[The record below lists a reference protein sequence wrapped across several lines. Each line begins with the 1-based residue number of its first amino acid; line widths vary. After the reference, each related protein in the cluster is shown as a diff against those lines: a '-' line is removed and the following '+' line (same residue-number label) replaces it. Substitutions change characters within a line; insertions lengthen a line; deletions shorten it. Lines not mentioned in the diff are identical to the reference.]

1 MAEEVKKFQSENRV
15 TIIGELVSLE
25 IKDMMTKTNVPM
37 KTGSLKVR
45 TAEGEVHTVRLMQM
59 AYFKNDPENK
69 NDQYKALQT
78 IEDEYITEEDTKN
91 NNSEHFGA
99 NPTIISVSGSM
110 EPNVFKT
117 KAGDVVENVG
127 ISGRFINRVT
137 DATAE
142 DFKAVLRFSG
152 FVHQAPTPEVKM
164 VDGEETETGRYKVGI
179 RGIDFQNKAFPIEFI
194 AGKVK
199 LDEDSEDEF
208 DAGAWIEEEFE
219 AGQTV
224 VVDADIINRYIVK
237 KVERPNE
244 GGFGKMVD
252 TKRDVQREYS
262 LFSALEPISF
272 EELDEDNNAD
282 RLRAVFPDQMKE
294 ALANYETYKAD
305 RLAASDKPKEEK
317 ASSGKRGAFGGSDGA
332 KPKAK
337 AKGKDLVSQLPF

>member
-15 TIIGELVSLE
+15 SIVGELVSLE

-37 KTGSLKVR
+37 KTGNLKVR

-59 AYFKNDPENK
+59 AYFKNDPENT

-78 IEDEYITEEDTKN
+78 IEEEYITEEDTKN
-91 NNSEHFGA
+91 SNSEHFGD
-99 NPTIISVSGSM
+99 NPTIVSVSGSM

-117 KAGDVVENVG
+117 KSGEIVEDVG
-127 ISGRFINRVT
+127 ISGRFINRVVDT
-137 DATAE
+137 SE
-142 DFKAVLRFSG
+142 EFKATLRFSG

-164 VDGEETETGRYKVGI
+164 VDGEETETGRFKVVI
-179 RGIDFQNKAFPIEFI
+179 RGIDFQNKAFPVEFI

-199 LDEDSEDEF
+199 LDPDSDEEF

-224 VVDADIINRYIVK
+224 VVDADIINRYIVQ

-272 EELDEDNNAD
+272 EDLDEDDNAD
-282 RLRAVFPDQMKE
+282 RQRAVFPDQMKE

-305 RLAASDKPKEEK
+305 RIASSDKPKGDK
-317 ASSGKRGAFGGSDGA
+317 SSSGKRGAFGSSDTA

-337 AKGKDLVSQLPF
+337 GKGKDLASQLPF